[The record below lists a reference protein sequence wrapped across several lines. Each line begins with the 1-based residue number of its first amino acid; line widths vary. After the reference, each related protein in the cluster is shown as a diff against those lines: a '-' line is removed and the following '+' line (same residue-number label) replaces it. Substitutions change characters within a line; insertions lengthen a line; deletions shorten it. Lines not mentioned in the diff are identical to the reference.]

1 MIDNCK
7 KSNINISQR
16 LYIIYEGK
24 IISYFVFCRKANVI
38 IYYIM
43 KNEESKMITDP
54 KLLLQFVIFSKDSEG
69 GINSVF
75 YSSNNDN
82 VIL

>member
-1 MIDNCK
+1 M
-7 KSNINISQR
+7 
-16 LYIIYEGK
+16 
-24 IISYFVFCRKANVI
+24 YFAEKQMTI

-43 KNEESKMITDP
+43 KNEESKMITAP
-54 KLLLQFVIFSKDSEG
+54 KLLFSFVIFSKDSEG